1 MELLLGHEV
10 RRVKQHVS
18 EQLFLVLHLAVPS
31 DLRVLETWLHGI
43 AESVDDETIQLT
55 AAILDN
61 GVRAA
66 PSLGHLRD
74 QVFVTAGAQPK
85 AEHSGRLVVLSRQID
100 HLLRIADLA
109 IGEEEDSLF
118 EVLVAC
124 VGQHRVHWLVDVGTA
139 HVGLESLDCTQCK
152 IFATLVIRDLI
163 TVKEKTM

>member
-61 GVRAA
+61 GVRAS
-66 PSLGHLRD
+66 PSLGHVRD
-74 QVFVTAGAQPK
+74 
-85 AEHSGRLVVLSRQID
+85 
-100 HLLRIADLA
+100 
-109 IGEEEDSLF
+109 
-118 EVLVAC
+118 
-124 VGQHRVHWLVDVGTA
+124 
-139 HVGLESLDCTQCK
+139 
-152 IFATLVIRDLI
+152 
-163 TVKEKTM
+163 